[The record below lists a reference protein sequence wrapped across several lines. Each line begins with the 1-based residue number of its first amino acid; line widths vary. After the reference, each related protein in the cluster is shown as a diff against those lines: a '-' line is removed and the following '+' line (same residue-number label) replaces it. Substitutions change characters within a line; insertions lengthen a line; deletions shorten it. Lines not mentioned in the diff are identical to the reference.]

1 MMPTKNFR
9 QLYWFMRIGIAVIWL
24 WTAYVSWLVTPHGES
39 LDLLRRVG
47 AGQHAVWM
55 FAASCLLDTAM
66 GIVSLIYARSCI
78 WWLQFVL
85 VASYSVVIAALL
97 PEYLFHPFGE
107 ISKNLSVLACLAFLA
122 QADRRP

>member
-9 QLYWFMRIGIAVIWL
+9 QLYWFIRIGIAVIVV

-55 FAASCLLDTAM
+55 FAPPCLFDTAM
-66 GIVSLIYARSCI
+66 GIVSLNYARSCI
-78 WWLQFVL
+78 
-85 VASYSVVIAALL
+85 
-97 PEYLFHPFGE
+97 
-107 ISKNLSVLACLAFLA
+107 
-122 QADRRP
+122 